1 MARIGKG
8 IQSCLSWIHQRDGR
22 VPSNAIDA
30 GHAVY
35 IARIYHS
42 GDLIPGKVVPH
53 LGKAYVSYDGTE
65 YEFDSYEVLCDTKLP
80 HGPQQCYKWERH
92 SNGYVPKYAVVG
104 GITSSNEPLY
114 IAREYING
122 ERVVGK
128 VHESHECAYFPYG
141 GQERK
146 MHQYEVLVLIK

>member
-80 HGPQQCYKWERH
+80 HGPQQW
-92 SNGYVPKYAVVG
+92 YVIIRTIIFDFTLK
-104 GITSSNEPLY
+104 
-114 IAREYING
+114 
-122 ERVVGK
+122 
-128 VHESHECAYFPYG
+128 CC
-141 GQERK
+141 
-146 MHQYEVLVLIK
+146 

>member
-42 GDLIPGKVVPH
+42 GDLIP
-53 LGKAYVSYDGTE
+53 E

-146 MHQYEVLVLIK
+146 MHHYEVLVLIK